1 MASAWCSAAPRP
13 PVPILLNSRVT
24 SHIQFICPCH
34 LSDWSSLLLPPGA
47 VGLGAVVALPPGPG
61 PPFCP
66 GPRLA
71 RPRFRA
77 GLRCWLAS
85 SASPRARLRC
95 WLPRAGAPPPSADD
109 AVDPNCESTPAR
121 ASQRVKP
128 DAVRAAWQR
137 GSAAARQRAS
147 LAAARLNGRRGV
159 RRLVRAVEGGS
170 AAWWGVMGGVRG
182 QFTSSEGSSSY
193 SSDRCSPRRSPA
205 CPSRS
210 PRRPPA

>member
-1 MASAWCSAAPRP
+1 MTDGSAWCSAAPCP

-66 GPRLA
+66 GPRRA

-85 SASPRARLRC
+85 SASPRARLRGGRRR
-95 WLPRAGAPPPSADD
+95 RAEVARVEPVVREQLRDCELGLELELVFDGSLVGDLVVRTRHGAWWAH
-109 AVDPNCESTPAR
+109 AAGGK
-121 ASQRVKP
+121 RVKVWAALRP
-128 DAVRAAWQR
+128 HSTSTRRAALLRLQR
-137 GSAAARQRAS
+137 
-147 LAAARLNGRRGV
+147 
-159 RRLVRAVEGGS
+159 
-170 AAWWGVMGGVRG
+170 
-182 QFTSSEGSSSY
+182 
-193 SSDRCSPRRSPA
+193 P
-205 CPSRS
+205 
-210 PRRPPA
+210 

>member
-1 MASAWCSAAPRP
+1 LPPLGLVFSSPSSRRRRSRCRGRPPPRP
-13 PVPILLNSRVT
+13 SASVLPWPSSRSPSVPR
-24 SHIQFICPCH
+24 
-34 LSDWSSLLLPPGA
+34 WSSVL
-47 VGLGAVVALPPGPG
+47 VGFVGVSSRSSSV
-61 PPFCP
+61 
-66 GPRLA
+66 
-71 RPRFRA
+71 
-77 GLRCWLAS
+77 LAS
-85 SASPRARLRC
+85 SGWC
-95 WLPRAGAPPPSADD
+95 PPPSADD

-159 RRLVRAVEGGS
+159 RRFVRAVEGQRASLAAARLDGRRGVWRLVRAVEGGS